1 LRNASRKIFVKVAV
15 SGSSGLVGAALSAA
29 LGANGHA
36 VARLVRTGSAAA
48 SNSIR
53 WDPLT
58 GTLDTQ
64 ALEGVDAIV
73 HLAGA
78 SIASGRWTAARKQL
92 LRASRVEATQHLIE
106 GVSKLRQRP
115 AVFISASAIGFY
127 GDRGD
132 ERLTES
138 SAPGSDFL
146 SQLAREWEASAAR
159 AESLGMRTVLLRF
172 GVILS
177 TRGGALPRM
186 LTPFRLG
193 AGGRLGSG
201 KQWMSWLTLDEATAI
216 IRYALTKDSL
226 RGPVNA
232 VSPNPATNAE
242 FTRALARALHRPALF
257 PAPAFALRLLLGEMA
272 DALLLSSQRVIPE
285 RLTALDYVFR
295 FPRLEEALAG
305 VLASEK

>member
-1 LRNASRKIFVKVAV
+1 VKVAV
-15 SGSSGLVGAALSAA
+15 SGSSGLVGSALTAA
-29 LGANGHA
+29 LGANGHT
-36 VARLVRTGSAAA
+36 VARLVRTGSAAD

-53 WDPLT
+53 WDPLA

-64 ALEGVDAIV
+64 ALEGADAIV

-78 SIASGRWTAARKQL
+78 SIAGGRWTAARKQL
-92 LRASRVEATQHLIE
+92 LRSSRVEATQHLLE
-106 GVSKLRQRP
+106 GISRLRQRP
-115 AVFISASAIGFY
+115 AVFVAASAIGFY

-132 ERLTES
+132 ERLSES
-138 SAPGSDFL
+138 SAPGDDFL
-146 SQLAREWEASAAR
+146 SQLARDWEASALR
-159 AESLGMRTVLLRF
+159 AESLGIRTVLLRF

-193 AGGRLGSG
+193 VGGRLGSG
-201 KQWMSWLTLDEATAI
+201 KQWMSWLALDEATAI
-216 IRYALTKDSL
+216 ILYALTKESL

-232 VSPNPATNAE
+232 VAPNPATNAE

-272 DALLLSSQRVIPE
+272 DALLLSSQRVFPE
-285 RLTALDYVFR
+285 RFIALDYAFR
-295 FPRLEEALAG
+295 APRLDEAIAG
-305 VLASEK
+305 VLASKK

>member
-1 LRNASRKIFVKVAV
+1 MKVAV
-15 SGSSGLVGAALSAA
+15 SGSSGLVGSALTTA
-29 LGANGHA
+29 LVANGHT
-36 VARLVRTGSAAA
+36 VARFVRPESPAT

-53 WDPLT
+53 WDPLA
-58 GTLDTQ
+58 GTLDAQ
-64 ALEGVDAIV
+64 ALEGADAIV

-78 SIASGRWTAARKQL
+78 SIAGGRWTAARKKI
-92 LRASRVEATQHLIE
+92 LRSSRVEATQHLLE
-106 GVSKLRQRP
+106 GISKLRRRP

-127 GDRGD
+127 GDRGV

-138 SAPGSDFL
+138 SAPGDDFL
-146 SQLAREWEASAAR
+146 SQLARDWEASASR

-193 AGGRLGSG
+193 AGGRLGPG
-201 KQWMSWLTLDEATAI
+201 KQWMSWLTLDEVIAI
-216 IRYALTKDSL
+216 ILYALEKDSL

-232 VSPNPATNAE
+232 VAPNPATNAE
-242 FTRALARALHRPALF
+242 FTRVLARALHRPALF
-257 PAPAFALRLLLGEMA
+257 PAPAFALRLVLGEMA
-272 DALLLSSQRVIPE
+272 DALLLSSQRVFPE
-285 RLTALDYVFR
+285 RLTASGYAFR
-295 FPRLEEALAG
+295 HPLLAEAIAT

>member
-1 LRNASRKIFVKVAV
+1 VKIAV
-15 SGSSGLVGAALSAA
+15 SGSSGLVGAALTAA

-36 VARLVRTGSAAA
+36 VARLVRPGSSAD

-53 WDPLT
+53 WDPLA
-58 GTLDTQ
+58 GTLDTL

-78 SIASGRWTAARKQL
+78 SIAGGRWTAARKQL
-92 LRASRVEATQHLIE
+92 LRTSRVEATQHLLE
-106 GVSKLRQRP
+106 GISRLRQRP
-115 AVFISASAIGFY
+115 AVFISASAVGFY

-138 SAPGSDFL
+138 SAPGDNFL
-146 SQLAREWEASAAR
+146 AQLARDWEASASR
-159 AESLGMRTVLLRF
+159 AESLGMHTVLLRF
-172 GVILS
+172 GAILS

-193 AGGRLGSG
+193 VGGRLGSG
-201 KQWMSWLTLDEATAI
+201 KQWMSWLTLDEVIAI
-216 IRYALTKDSL
+216 ILYALQKESL

-272 DALLLSSQRVIPE
+272 DALLLSSQRVFPE
-285 RLTALDYVFR
+285 RLTALDYAFR
-295 FPRLEEALAG
+295 HPRLEEALAG
-305 VLASEK
+305 VLASKK

>member
-1 LRNASRKIFVKVAV
+1 MKVAV
-15 SGSSGLVGAALSAA
+15 SGSSGLVGAALTAA
-29 LGANGHA
+29 LGANGHT

-48 SNSIR
+48 SNNIR
-53 WDPLT
+53 WDPLA

-64 ALEGVDAIV
+64 ALEGADAIV

-78 SIASGRWTAARKQL
+78 SIAEGRWTAARKQL
-92 LRASRVEATQHLIE
+92 LRTSRVEATQHLLE
-106 GVSKLRQRP
+106 GISRLRLRP
-115 AVFISASAIGFY
+115 VVFISASAIGFY

-138 SAPGSDFL
+138 SAPGDDFL
-146 SQLAREWEASAAR
+146 SQLAHDWEASAAR
-159 AESLGMRTVLLRF
+159 AESLGIRTVLLRF
-172 GVILS
+172 GIILS

-193 AGGRLGSG
+193 VGGRLGSG
-201 KQWMSWLTLDEATAI
+201 KQWMSWLALDEAAAI
-216 IRYALTKDSL
+216 ILYALQKESL

-272 DALLLSSQRVIPE
+272 DALLLSSQRVFPE
-285 RLTALDYVFR
+285 RLTALGYEFR
-295 FPRLEEALAG
+295 HPRVEEAIAS